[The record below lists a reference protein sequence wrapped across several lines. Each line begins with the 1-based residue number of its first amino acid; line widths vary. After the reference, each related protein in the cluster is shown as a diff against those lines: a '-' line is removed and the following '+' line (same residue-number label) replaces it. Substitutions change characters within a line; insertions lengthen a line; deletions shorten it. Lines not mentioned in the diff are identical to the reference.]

1 MIIATNSGMNILIP
15 IILILIPAYAFSSD
29 GAAKSSPIVK
39 AMEAVSAHRPAEAV
53 NILSTYRPSAAELF
67 SYHNTYAK
75 ALQDSK
81 KVYDSIEHYSLAYI
95 YAPPGEKKELALL
108 ERAEA
113 YMFLKYYAEASLSFN
128 IFLKT
133 FPHFKDHERVQ
144 TGLAEAFYKQGFF
157 KEALSHYELAG
168 TTPRAL
174 LGKAQTLQALGKL
187 SSAYDIYMVLNKSS
201 RAYLFSFPEAV
212 YNAGETLRL
221 LGKYPDAKI
230 YLNSAKE
237 PALKGRVYLSLG
249 LIELHEGKYSSA
261 MNYFNLALGLT
272 ADKKIRRQ
280 ALLNSADACM
290 KLGKKEDAK
299 RSLIEIKNNFPYSL
313 EYDAAILML
322 ARLYKGDGNTDAA
335 IPLLKELV
343 VRRSPEAK
351 ALNELEAIILETME
365 DKPEEFTKLWKVGGN
380 WLLEPARSESLLK
393 IARKLKPEG
402 TPFLNLCKWLLR
414 YGADNVK
421 MQVRVELVDFY
432 AGLGNLELASK
443 YLQEVKIRG
452 ENDEITRIRARIYR
466 LNAEALKAA
475 ETLMSVKEIEHSEV
489 DMLSDMQREIK
500 TSRRAVKF
508 YEKAINKVGGSA
520 AEYIKFADLL
530 YEIGGKK
537 DALKYYRT
545 AVSMIK
551 AEDLSLSKEK
561 AWALYR
567 IAALSDS
574 KESLEALKALPKS
587 DDALGRFTAAR
598 LKELELSEKLIK
610 RNF

>member
-1 MIIATNSGMNILIP
+1 MIIAKNLGMNILIP
-15 IILILIPAYAFSSD
+15 IILILIPAYAISSD
-29 GAAKSSPIVK
+29 GAAKSSLIVR
-39 AMEAVSAHRPAEAV
+39 AMEAVSSHRPAEAV
-53 NILSTYRPSAAELF
+53 NMLSTYHPSAAELF

-81 KVYDSIEHYSLAYI
+81 KVYDSIEHYRLAYI

-133 FPHFKDHERVQ
+133 FPHFKDPERVQ
-144 TGLAEAFYKQGFF
+144 AGLAEAIYKQGFF
-157 KEALSHYELAG
+157 KEALAHYELAG

-174 LGKAQTLQALGKL
+174 LGKAQALQALGRL
-187 SSAYDIYMVLNKSS
+187 SSAYDIYMALNKSN

-212 YNAGETLRL
+212 YNAGEALRL

-230 YLNSAKE
+230 YLNSARE

-249 LIELHEGKYSSA
+249 LIELNEGKYSSA
-261 MNYFNLALGLT
+261 INYFNSALGLT
-272 ADKKIRRQ
+272 ADNKLRRQ

-299 RSLIEIKNNFPYSL
+299 RSLIEIKNRHPYTQ

-322 ARLYKGDGNTDAA
+322 ARLYRSEDNAAAA

-343 VRRSPEAK
+343 VRRAPEVK
-351 ALNELEAIILETME
+351 AINELEAIMLETME
-365 DKPEEFTKLWKVGGN
+365 GKPEEFMKLWKTVGN

-402 TPFLNLCKWLLR
+402 TPFLTLCKWLLR
-414 YGADNVK
+414 YGSDNVR
-421 MQVRVELVDFY
+421 MQVRMELADFY
-432 AGLGNLELASK
+432 VGLGNAELASK

-452 ENDEITRIRARIYR
+452 ENDELARIRARIYR

-475 ETLMSVKEIEHSEV
+475 EALMSVKEIEPSEV

-500 TSRRAVKF
+500 TSRRAVNF
-508 YEKAINKVGGSA
+508 YEKAINKAGGGA
-520 AEYIKFADLL
+520 VEYIKLADLL
-530 YEIGGKK
+530 YEVGGKK
-537 DALKYYRT
+537 DALKYYKT
-545 AVSMIK
+545 ALSMIK

-567 IAALSDS
+567 TSILSDS
-574 KESLEALKALPKS
+574 KESVEALKSLPKS
-587 DDALGRFTAAR
+587 DDALGRFAAAR
-598 LKELELSEKLIK
+598 LKDLELSEKLLK